1 MDFNAMLQS
10 VLSWFQHVADQTGL
24 WLSGVFAW
32 LGGIFDSWRA
42 QPNVAI
48 SSAIAALA
56 VVIALASFSQTR
68 LVRKRLE
75 NVKSDFFAA
84 FRPKFIVRDVYA
96 PHFNPG
102 EPIEVRYTVCNV
114 GGSPAKIVESSIAV
128 EVLRASGLA
137 LVPQCNG
144 RNPVGEIVLNPGEAH
159 SLGFRSAEVTWEKN
173 FIRAGSANAPKL
185 VFAGQ
190 LGYEDARGVRR
201 RTSFCRSF
209 DVKRERFYPMG
220 DPELEYAD

>member
-114 GGSPAKIVESSIAV
+114 GGS
-128 EVLRASGLA
+128 RA
-137 LVPQCNG
+137 
-144 RNPVGEIVLNPGEAH
+144 
-159 SLGFRSAEVTWEKN
+159 
-173 FIRAGSANAPKL
+173 
-185 VFAGQ
+185 
-190 LGYEDARGVRR
+190 
-201 RTSFCRSF
+201 
-209 DVKRERFYPMG
+209 
-220 DPELEYAD
+220 